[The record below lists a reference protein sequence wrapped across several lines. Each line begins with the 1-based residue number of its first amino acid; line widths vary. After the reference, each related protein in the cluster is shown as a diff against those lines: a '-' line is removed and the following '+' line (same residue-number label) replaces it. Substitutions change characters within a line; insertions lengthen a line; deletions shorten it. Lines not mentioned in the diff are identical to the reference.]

1 MSGSAAPPD
10 AAEYGQQ
17 CATQLQHFI
26 IYCQVYDLLL
36 AALIEYDESL
46 AVEDKNKGR
55 EEVSL

>member
-1 MSGSAAPPD
+1 MGEGAGGWHCHGASH
-10 AAEYGQQ
+10 
-17 CATQLQHFI
+17 ATPREKITHKN
-26 IYCQVYDLLL
+26 L